1 MKTLKQTSQFKK
13 DLKKIQ
19 NQPKKISALETVLKL
34 LSQTGTL
41 PKEYRPHWLTG
52 DYKGYMECH
61 IESDFLLIWIDENAD
76 TCPVRQSFGT
86 FQKIKK
92 TGVKAPVSPQSKDT
106 PCTILPAPPPRRRPD
121 PGSGRGAPPPA

>member
-1 MKTLKQTSQFKK
+1 MSSLYENTKTNKSIQKRLEK
-13 DLKKIQ
+13 DTK
-19 NQPKKISALETVLKL
+19 SALETVLKL

-76 TCPVRQSFGT
+76 LIKLVR
-86 FQKIKK
+86 
-92 TGVKAPVSPQSKDT
+92 
-106 PCTILPAPPPRRRPD
+106 L
-121 PGSGRGAPPPA
+121 GSHSELFRK